1 MRIAFR
7 KLTPTPHKDNENLA
21 ERVTNVFITNTG
33 VAPVLFVTPRG
44 SRDFNPRQSRKGFGR
59 FVQKLG
65 SSMHLFQI
73 LFHKCY
79 SISKISIWV
88 ESLVLNEIKW
98 KMTKCKIQSKLVQ
111 NRIVKIILNLN
122 RKKLSSISKLNTAF
136 FKYQ

>member
-33 VAPVLFVTPRG
+33 VAPVLFVTP
-44 SRDFNPRQSRKGFGR
+44 RDFNPRQSRKGFGR

-88 ESLVLNEIKW
+88 ESLVL
-98 KMTKCKIQSKLVQ
+98 
-111 NRIVKIILNLN
+111 
-122 RKKLSSISKLNTAF
+122 KKSNGK
-136 FKYQ
+136 

>member
-65 SSMHLFQI
+65 SSMHLF
-73 LFHKCY
+73 HKCY

-122 RKKLSSISKLNTAF
+122 RKIGKLNTDF